1 MPTDVSHV
9 AGAAAPAPMS
19 LPARYVGV
27 ITSPKTTFQS
37 IAAHPRWLGMLL
49 ATTLIAALFS
59 ALPTTTPEGQQA
71 ALDQQVR
78 QTEAWGGQVD
88 DAAYERMKKGVAY
101 TPYITIAFIVI
112 IGPIFAVVIAGI
124 LFAVFNAAMGGE
136 ASFKQLFAVIAGAG
150 AVSSL
155 SAVFSGLINYF
166 RGGVGSA
173 TTLSVLLPM
182 VEEDSFIG
190 RLMGAI
196 DIFLIWWIVVLAI
209 GLGVLYRRRT
219 QPIAASLLVVYGII
233 ALCVAAVMSGLGGS
247 N

>member
-1 MPTDVSHV
+1 MTHVSQ
-9 AGAAAPAPMS
+9 ATGAAAPAPMS

-27 ITSPKTTFQS
+27 ITAPKATFQS
-37 IAAHPRWLGMLL
+37 VAAHPRWFGMLVL
-49 ATTLIAALFS
+49 STLIAAVFT

-71 ALDQQVR
+71 ALEQQVR

-88 DAAYERMKKGVAY
+88 DAGYERMRQGVAY
-101 TPYITIAFIVI
+101 TPYITGAFIMIV
-112 IGPIFAVVIAGI
+112 GPIFTVIIAGI
-124 LFAVFNAAMGGE
+124 LYAVFNAAMGGE
-136 ASFKQLFAVIAGAG
+136 ASFKQVFALVASAG

-155 SAVFSGLINYF
+155 SAIFSGLINYF
-166 RGGVGSA
+166 RGAVGSA

-182 VEEDSFIG
+182 VDEDSFVG

-196 DIFLIWWIVVLAI
+196 DIFLIWWVIVLAI

-219 QPIAASLLVVYGII
+219 QSVATGLLIAYGVI
-233 ALCVAAVMSGLGGS
+233 ALCIAAVMSSFGGS